1 MERVDI
7 SYLVIPVDNADEALS
22 LSNYLNEHGVC
33 AGVTK
38 DNEVSIPLEHGTES
52 VATVEL
58 LKKTW
63 RMFWS
68 ASDSSLFGIQCYAK
82 A

>member
-38 DNEVSIPLEHGTES
+38 DNEVNIPLEHGSES
-52 VATVEL
+52 MATVEL

-63 RMFWS
+63 RMFWNF
-68 ASDSSLFGIQCYAK
+68 SDSGLLGIQCYVK
-82 A
+82 